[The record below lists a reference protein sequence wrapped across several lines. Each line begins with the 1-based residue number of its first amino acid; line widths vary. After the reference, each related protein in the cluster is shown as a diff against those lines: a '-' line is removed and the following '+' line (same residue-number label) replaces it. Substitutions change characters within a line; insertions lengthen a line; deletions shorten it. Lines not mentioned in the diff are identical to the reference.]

1 MWLTAPVTQPKAGM
15 AGGGMHP
22 RGCHIS
28 QIVLLQRRQ
37 LLPGGSVALWSDL
50 ADVCAS
56 KKRGEWEV
64 TYPQT
69 PLCYG
74 LSSSAEIP
82 VKEERSG
89 EDGGGVS
96 CDHAN
101 SPLAAL

>member
-1 MWLTAPVTQPKAGM
+1 M
-15 AGGGMHP
+15 
-22 RGCHIS
+22 
-28 QIVLLQRRQ
+28 
-37 LLPGGSVALWSDL
+37 
-50 ADVCAS
+50 
-56 KKRGEWEV
+56 